1 MKTKLNKITLSRIFN
16 IYHEATLSVFFAAC
30 ALLEFIC
37 FLFIPAPI
45 AYIALAGA
53 ICFSI
58 VAGSMAAYVYRS
70 AKRINII

>member
-16 IYHEATLSVFFAAC
+16 IYSEASLSVFFAC
-30 ALLEFIC
+30 GALLEFIC
-37 FLFIPAPI
+37 FLFIPNPI

>member
-1 MKTKLNKITLSRIFN
+1 MKTKLNKIFF
-16 IYHEATLSVFFAAC
+16 IYHEAALSVFFAAC

-45 AYIALAGA
+45 AYIALFGA
-53 ICFSI
+53 VCFSI

>member
-1 MKTKLNKITLSRIFN
+1 M
-16 IYHEATLSVFFAAC
+16 AA
-30 ALLEFIC
+30 LEFIC
-37 FLFIPAPI
+37 FLFIPAPV
-45 AYIALAGA
+45 AYIALFGA

>member
-1 MKTKLNKITLSRIFN
+1 MKTKLNKIFF
-16 IYHEATLSVFFAAC
+16 IYHEASVSVFFAAC
-30 ALLEFIC
+30 ALVEFIC
-37 FLFIPAPI
+37 FLLLPEHPVK
-45 AYIALAGA
+45 YIALFGA